1 MARKRK
7 VVDEFTKTKLNLMA
21 SDVARNIIHIT
32 DENLGTLIKVALQD
46 RDRRNAQDKEEDPA
60 YAPMFDYLGEE

>member
-1 MARKRK
+1 MARK
-7 VVDEFTKTKLNLMA
+7 VVDDFTKTKLNLMA
-21 SDVARNIIHIT
+21 SDVARHIKYIS

-46 RDRRNAQDKEEDPA
+46 RDRRNAEDKEEDPA

>member
-1 MARKRK
+1 MARK
-7 VVDEFTKTKLNLMA
+7 VDAFTQTKLNLMA

-60 YAPMFDYLGEE
+60 FAPMFDYLGEE